1 MSKNRNTDEVRQ
13 TVERLIEN
21 GSQFNVK
28 ELDRI
33 YHDDL
38 TIVKIDETG
47 AVTAIDKAENM
58 ALFREKRDSGAE
70 PLSTES
76 EFNYVS
82 GGSDNGHVIVTR
94 TMQLQSRLEKS
105 IFSIHLI
112 QEDGRWQV
120 IQETAFVQPI
130 TAGRDSE

>member
-1 MSKNRNTDEVRQ
+1 MRKNQNTEEVRQ
-13 TVERLIEN
+13 TIERLIEN
-21 GSQFNVK
+21 GSQYNVD

-38 TIVKIDETG
+38 TIVKIDEVG
-47 AVTAIDKAENM
+47 EVTAIDKAENM

-70 PLSTES
+70 PLSTEA
-76 EFNYVS
+76 EFNYAS
-82 GGSDNGHVIVTR
+82 GGSDTGHVIVTR
-94 TMQLQSRLEKS
+94 KMQLQSRLEKS
-105 IFSIHLI
+105 VFSIHLV

-130 TAGRDSE
+130 SADEASK

>member
-1 MSKNRNTDEVRQ
+1 MSKNQNTDEVRQ

-21 GSQFNVK
+21 GSQFNVE

-33 YHDDL
+33 YHEDL
-38 TIVKIDETG
+38 TIVKINEMG

-58 ALFREKRDSGAE
+58 ALFCEKRDSGAE
-70 PLSTES
+70 PLSTEA
-76 EFNYVS
+76 EFNYVN
-82 GGSDNGHVIVTR
+82 GGSDTGHAIVTR
-94 TMQLQSRLEKS
+94 KMQLQSRLEKS
-105 IFSIHLI
+105 VFSIHLV

-130 TAGRDSE
+130 TADETSE